1 MRVAAVKKTT
11 SIFTVVQDELI
22 RRVSAPVVEQIIARS
37 LTLIAFGVTLDEV
50 SSVTVAG
57 FGLKIIVPTAKLH
70 PASPTGDIE
79 IRHAGDGTSVV
90 SIKMELAARGARTE
104 IVSSTQVP
112 RTGSTLV
119 AALRRAHA
127 MLKKD
132 KNGQPLIAV
141 APKSLYERRLL
152 KLAFLAPDIQQA
164 ILTGSLPRHIN
175 LERLIKM
182 ELPNDWA
189 EQRQL
194 FRLPI

>member
-1 MRVAAVKKTT
+1 M
-11 SIFTVVQDELI
+11 
-22 RRVSAPVVEQIIARS
+22 
-37 LTLIAFGVTLDEV
+37 AFGVTLDDV
-50 SSVTVAG
+50 SAVTVAG
-57 FGLKIIVPTAKLH
+57 CGFKITVPTAKLH
-70 PASPTGDIE
+70 QASPTGDIE

-90 SIKMELAARGARTE
+90 SIKMELAVRGARTE

-112 RTGSTLV
+112 RTDATLL

-132 KNGQPLIAV
+132 KNGQPLIEV

-152 KLAFLAPDIQQA
+152 KLAFLAPDIQQS

-189 EQRQL
+189 AQRQL
-194 FRLPI
+194 FSLPI